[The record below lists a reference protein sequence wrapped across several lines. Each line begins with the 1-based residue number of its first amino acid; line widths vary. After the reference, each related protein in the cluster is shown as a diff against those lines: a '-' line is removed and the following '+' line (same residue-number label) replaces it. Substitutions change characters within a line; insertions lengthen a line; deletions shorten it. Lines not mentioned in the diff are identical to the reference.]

1 MDILKMVHD
10 VHDLFCATTDT
21 FPPEEY
27 KMEYKIQPEEYKMEY
42 KIQPEET
49 CSGLQTF
56 AHSLVYNFYFVVGD
70 VCKDAKF
77 RGE

>member
-1 MDILKMVHD
+1 MVHD

-21 FPPEEY
+21 FP
-27 KMEYKIQPEEYKMEY
+27 PEEYKMEY